1 MKGNFKFGVRFLCC
15 WSVHPMEKGKT
26 YMNSFLFNISLILL
40 GSMAITQFVSDCLSD
55 YVAFTD
61 IDTLFNSLIKN
72 LKFFKYFYRY
82 YVFQY
87 ILFAIFVLSLVY
99 LIYKPKDQPDSL
111 NKRFVERKKEKEIA
125 AVPYRTLFLKQP
137 WVRAADIYTVTRY
150 RQKREECKG
159 ARL

>member
-82 YVFQY
+82 YIFQY
-87 ILFAIFVLSLVY
+87 ILFVIFVVSLIY
-99 LIYKPKDQPDSL
+99 LIYKPIDQPNSL
-111 NKRFVERKKEKEIA
+111 NKRFIERKEDKDKDKDENTDKN
-125 AVPYRTLFLKQP
+125 KN
-137 WVRAADIYTVTRY
+137 DKK
-150 RQKREECKG
+150 KRKKK
-159 ARL
+159 